1 MPNRR
6 STLIKTLI
14 LIILLLILIYALA
27 TNLKS
32 AEKLDNTDVNALIKA
47 SLEVQ
52 YNQTEYTL
60 SEIYT
65 DAFISTIE
73 DTNFYK
79 PKLAP
84 YKIMNEGIV
93 QIDEN
98 KDKALLI
105 FSVHLED
112 QAGSYFQTIT
122 IKKIDTHYQIDRI
135 EYDI

>member
-1 MPNRR
+1 MLKRR
-6 STLIKTLI
+6 STLIKTLV
-14 LIILLLILIYALA
+14 LIMLLLVMIFALA
-27 TNLKS
+27 KNLKS

-52 YNQTEYTL
+52 YSQTEYTL

-65 DAFISTIE
+65 DAFISTIK

-79 PKLAP
+79 TKLAP
-84 YKIMNEGIV
+84 YKIMAEGIV

-98 KDKALLI
+98 KDKTLLI

-112 QAGSYFQTIT
+112 QADSYFQTIT